1 MKHLRL
7 AVTAAL
13 AVATVGI
20 SAAAANPTV
29 ENAIRARR
37 AQMQLQAFNL
47 GVIGAMVQGNA
58 PYDAATAQAAADNL
72 VALASLSASL
82 HWLEGSQ
89 SGVAADTRALPAI
102 WENLADFATKY
113 EALGTG
119 AAAMQAAAGGGLDAV
134 KAAMGGL
141 GGACAA
147 CHQSYRAAQ

>member
-1 MKHLRL
+1 MKHLRR

-20 SAAAANPTV
+20 TAAAANPTV
-29 ENAIRARR
+29 ENAIRARK

-72 VALASLSASL
+72 VALAALSASL
-82 HWLEGSQ
+82 TWPEGSQ
-89 SGVAADTRALPAI
+89 SGAAADTRALPAI
-102 WENLADFATKY
+102 WENLADFAAKY
-113 EALGTG
+113 EALGAG